1 MFLRSYIVFAVVV
14 LARPCAAQQ
23 GTVDSLVNAILMEQ
37 DAASGD
43 TCASEWAGIDTLLPE
58 HEAMVFDDAELAA
71 LRAQERYQ
79 YERDVREAPN
89 WWDHFWEWVKDWFS
103 GLFNWLE
110 DATGWDVEYWFWD
123 NIWLLICGAALVLV
137 AWHMRKRMFSAVFGK
152 APAVIGSVRTL
163 EEDITADDL
172 PQQLAAAEQAG
183 EWRRALRL
191 QYLLVLRHLV
201 DTGAIEWKPERTDR
215 DYQDLLREEDQRQ
228 RFARLSF
235 IFKWVW
241 YGEALLD
248 RNQYERLSAGFQD
261 FRNRRAA

>member
-1 MFLRSYIVFAVVV
+1 MVSLAV
-14 LARPCAAQQ
+14 PCSAQQ
-23 GTVDSLVNAILMEQ
+23 DAVDSLVNDILSKRE
-37 DAASGD
+37 AVVSD
-43 TCASEWAGIDTLLPE
+43 TVASEWIGIDTLVPE
-58 HEAMVFDDAELAA
+58 HGTMLFNDAELDA

-89 WWDHFWEWVKDWFS
+89 WWDRFWEWVKDWFN
-103 GLFNWLE
+103 GLFRWLK
-110 DATGWDVEYWFWD
+110 DATGWDIEWWFWD
-123 NIWLLICGAALVLV
+123 NIWLLVCGAALVLV
-137 AWHMRKRMFSAVFGK
+137 LWFLRRRMFSAVFGR
-152 APAVIGSVRTL
+152 APAEAGSVRTL
-163 EEDITADDL
+163 DEDITADDL
-172 PQQLAAAEQAG
+172 PQQLMAAEQDG

-215 DYQDLLREEDQRQ
+215 DYQDQLRDDEQRQ

-241 YGEALLD
+241 YGEASLD
-248 RNQYERLSAGFQD
+248 RAQYERLSAGFLD